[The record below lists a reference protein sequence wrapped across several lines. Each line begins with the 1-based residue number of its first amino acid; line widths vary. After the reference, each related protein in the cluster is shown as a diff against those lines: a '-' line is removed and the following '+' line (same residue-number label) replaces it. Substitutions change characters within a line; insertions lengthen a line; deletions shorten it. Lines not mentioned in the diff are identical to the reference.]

1 MKYFKITCTNGYY
14 GCNEDFYIE
23 AENESNAWD
32 EAEEILTNVY
42 SFWDPDSR
50 FVDDPENWD
59 ELEEYYEN
67 CEAFVDELTK
77 EEYEEYQ
84 RDYE

>member
-1 MKYFKITCTNGYY
+1 MKYFKITCTNGYC
-14 GCNEDFYIE
+14 GCDEDFYIE

-42 SFWDPDSR
+42 SFWDPGT
-50 FVDDPENWD
+50 WD

-67 CEAFVDELTK
+67 CEAFVDEITK
-77 EEYEEYQ
+77 EEYEEYK